1 MSSKKTRSGL
11 RLWPAYL
18 ILALSVGFFV
28 WAWASP
34 DLPLPM
40 SRVTVSIIA
49 TACTLI
55 LLLVWWL
62 LLSRARWYWRLG
74 VLAGVVAL
82 GWAAGRFLEVR
93 GVSGDL
99 VPQVAWRTSP
109 TPAPPEIL
117 PSPPPLAL
125 PTPAPPVD
133 VEEAVRAETEGGV
146 EPSPSPTEADEVEPE
161 LKGSVPVDSRGFPQF
176 LGPNRNARLTDR
188 HLVSGWDERPPVEVW
203 RHSMGTGWSG
213 FVVSNGLAV
222 TQEQRDGRE
231 HVVAY
236 DLDTG
241 RLEWSHKGGPG
252 YEDVMTGNGPRATPT
267 LDGGRVYAFGV
278 RGVLS
283 VLDLQTG
290 RLLFEKNV
298 VLENS
303 GRSPVHGVAAS
314 PLVVDGNVIVVAGGP
329 GGRSLVAYDAETGE
343 RRWSG
348 GDDGAGYSSPIVAT
362 LAGVRQIV
370 VFNHGGLTGHDPGT
384 GEVLWQ
390 DPWPDRDE
398 KVAQPVILGDD
409 RVFASMGYGIG
420 SRMVRIVR
428 GSGGSL
434 RADVLWRSRRL
445 KAKFTQVVE
454 HGGFLYGLDEGV
466 MVCLDPETG
475 ERRWKRGRYGHGQVL
490 LVDDVLLV
498 QTEDGEVALID
509 PNPEELTEIARFPA
523 VEGKAWATP
532 ALAGDLL
539 IVRSDI
545 EAACYRLPT
554 ESGA

>member
-1 MSSKKTRSGL
+1 
-11 RLWPAYL
+11 
-18 ILALSVGFFV
+18 LAD
-28 WAWASP
+28 P
-34 DLPLPM
+34 
-40 SRVTVSIIA
+40 
-49 TACTLI
+49 
-55 LLLVWWL
+55 
-62 LLSRARWYWRLG
+62 
-74 VLAGVVAL
+74 
-82 GWAAGRFLEVR
+82 
-93 GVSGDL
+93 
-99 VPQVAWRTSP
+99 
-109 TPAPPEIL
+109 
-117 PSPPPLAL
+117 
-125 PTPAPPVD
+125 
-133 VEEAVRAETEGGV
+133 
-146 EPSPSPTEADEVEPE
+146 
-161 LKGSVPVDSRGFPQF
+161 RGFAQF
-176 LGPNRNARLTDR
+176 LGPNRNATLTDR
-188 HLVSGWDERPPVEVW
+188 HLASGWDREPPVEVW
-203 RHSMGTGWSG
+203 RHSMGAGWSG

-231 HVVAY
+231 RIVAY

-241 RLEWSHKGGPG
+241 RLEWSHEGGVG
-252 YEDVMTGNGPRATPT
+252 YQDVMTGNGPRATPT

-278 RGVLS
+278 HGVLS
-283 VLDLQTG
+283 VLDLETG

-298 VLENS
+298 VLENA
-303 GRSPVHGVAAS
+303 GRSPSHGVAAS

-329 GGRSLVAYDAETGE
+329 SGRSLVAYDAETGE

-370 VFNHGGLTGHDPGT
+370 VFNHGGLTGHDPET

-398 KVAQPVILGDD
+398 KVAQPVILEGD

-420 SRMVRIVR
+420 GRMVRIVR

-466 MVCLDPETG
+466 LTCLDPETG
-475 ERRWKRGRYGHGQVL
+475 ERRWKRGRYGHGQIL
-490 LVDDVLLV
+490 LVDDLLLV
-498 QTEDGEVALID
+498 QAEDGEVVLID
-509 PNPEELTEIARFPA
+509 PNPEQLAEIARFPA

-532 ALAGDLL
+532 ALVGDLL
-539 IVRSDI
+539 IVRSEI

-554 ESGA
+554 KAGA

>member
-1 MSSKKTRSGL
+1 MSSSKAPRGL

-18 ILALSVGFFV
+18 ILALAAGFFV
-28 WAWASP
+28 WVWASP

-40 SRVTVSIIA
+40 SRVAVSVIA
-49 TACTLI
+49 TMFTLI

-62 LLSRARWYWRLG
+62 LLSGARGYWRLA
-74 VLAGVVAL
+74 VLAGIVGL
-82 GWAAGRFLEVR
+82 GWAAGQVLEVR
-93 GVSGDL
+93 GITGDL
-99 VPQVAWRTSP
+99 VPQLAWRTAP
-109 TPAPPEIL
+109 TPAPPEI
-117 PSPPPLAL
+117 PASPPRPAE
-125 PTPAPPVD
+125 PAPEPPID
-133 VEEAVRAETEGGV
+133 LGDAVRAETEGSTESLPAPV
-146 EPSPSPTEADEVEPE
+146 EAAASEAEAEAPIVID
-161 LKGSVPVDSRGFPQF
+161 LHSFPQF
-176 LGPNRNARLTDR
+176 LGPNRNATLTGR
-188 HLVSGWDERPPVEVW
+188 NLSSGWDRKPPIEVW
-203 RHSMGTGWSG
+203 RHPVGTGWSG
-213 FVVSNGLAV
+213 FAVSKGLAV
-222 TQEQRDGRE
+222 TQEQLDGRE

-241 RLEWSHKGGPG
+241 RLEWSHEGGPG
-252 YEDVMTGNGPRATPT
+252 YESVMTGNGPRATPT
-267 LDGGRVYAFGV
+267 LHEGRVYAFSV
-278 RGVLS
+278 QGVLS

-298 VLENS
+298 VLENG
-303 GRSPVHGVAAS
+303 GRSPDHGVAAS
-314 PLVVDGNVIVVAGGP
+314 PLVVDGSVIVVAGGP

-370 VFNHGGLTGHDPGT
+370 VFNHGGLTGHDPET
-384 GEVLWQ
+384 GDVLWQ

-428 GSGGSL
+428 EPGGSL

-454 HGGFLYGLDEGV
+454 HGGSLYGLDEGV
-466 MVCLDPETG
+466 LVCLDPETG

-490 LVDDVLLV
+490 LVDDLLLV
-498 QTEDGEVALID
+498 QAEDGDILLID
-509 PNPEELTEIARFPA
+509 PNPEELTEIGRFTA

-532 ALAGDLL
+532 ALVGDLL
-539 IVRSDI
+539 IVRSEI

-554 ESGA
+554 EGGA